1 MLQASIIFSGIP
13 ANYFQVK
20 CIFILSWLEFIPDD
34 FPKTYKSCRK
44 CPKKFWRPFPPNILV
59 SCDKKRLFGLFL
71 GILNIPE
78 NN

>member
-44 CPKKFWRPFPPNILV
+44 CPKKFWRPF
-59 SCDKKRLFGLFL
+59 LFGLFL